1 MVGSSVLPLPG
12 LFRAKAMRRR
22 PRTLSGAWAIVRAG
36 ALAWP
41 ALAALGAV
49 AVVAPAAGAAALAP
63 ASAWALRLASWVSS
77 ISAMVL
83 VLVVSMVARL
93 FGGLS
98 RAEAPGDG
106 LDGVRVQ

>member
-1 MVGSSVLPLPG
+1 ML
-12 LFRAKAMRRR
+12 
-22 PRTLSGAWAIVRAG
+22 
-36 ALAWP
+36 
-41 ALAALGAV
+41 AV
-49 AVVAPAAGAAALAP
+49 ACSRAAAALAP

-106 LDGVRVQ
+106 LDGVRVQGGGDAAIEAGEAGDVFCLGHPGGAEWADEVDAFVDGIPG